1 MASFLVFM
9 SKGIFIVLDGMD
21 GSGKSEMVNLLGRY
35 ISSNDKNCNV
45 LATREPSEGVYG
57 KEIRDILAQ
66 EEDPKIN
73 GKRLLELFIKD
84 REDHLKK
91 EVVPFLNKTDKVKN
105 IVICDRYYY
114 STIAFQATQGLD
126 IKMLIEVNKGFL
138 KPDLALILNIKPE
151 IALERIKTRKKEKF
165 EKLEFMKK
173 LRKRFLEMPK
183 LLNDNIKVI
192 DASKSKEEV
201 FEDIRQEVEKAF

>member
-1 MASFLVFM
+1 M

>member
-1 MASFLVFM
+1 M

-21 GSGKSEMVNLLGRY
+21 GSGKSEMVKLLGRY

>member
-1 MASFLVFM
+1 M
-9 SKGIFIVLDGMD
+9 SKDIFIVLDGLD
-21 GSGKSEMVNLLGRY
+21 GSGKSEMVKLLGSY
-35 ISSNDKNCNV
+35 ISLNNKDCNV
-45 LATREPSEGVYG
+45 LTTKEPSEGMYG
-57 KEIRDILAQ
+57 KEIRNILAS
-66 EEDPKIN
+66 EKDPKIN
-73 GKRLLELFIKD
+73 GSKLLELFIKD

-91 EVVPFLNKTDKVKN
+91 EIIPFLNKAGKGKN

-126 IKMLIEVNKGFL
+126 IKMLIELNKSFL
-138 KPDLALILNIKPE
+138 KPDIALILDVNPE

-183 LLNDNIKVI
+183 LLNDNIKII

-201 FEDIRQEVEKAF
+201 FEEIRQQVKKML

>member
-1 MASFLVFM
+1 M
-9 SKGIFIVLDGMD
+9 SKDIFIVLDGLD
-21 GSGKSEMVNLLGRY
+21 GSGKSEMVKLLGSY
-35 ISSNDKNCNV
+35 ISLNNKDCNV
-45 LATREPSEGVYG
+45 LTTKEPSEGMYG
-57 KEIRDILAQ
+57 KEIRNILAS
-66 EEDPKIN
+66 EKDPKIN
-73 GKRLLELFIKD
+73 GSKLLELFIKD

-91 EVVPFLNKTDKVKN
+91 EIIPFLNKAGKGKN

-126 IKMLIEVNKGFL
+126 IKMLIELNKSFL
-138 KPDLALILNIKPE
+138 KPDIALILDVNPE

-165 EKLEFMKK
+165 EQLEFMKK

-183 LLNDNIKVI
+183 LLNDNIKII

-201 FEDIRQEVEKAF
+201 FEEIRQQVKKML